1 MKMTVTEAAVAW
13 FKEEWGCQEG
23 DSIRF
28 FVRYGGVSTVQD
40 SFSMGIAKELPNEI
54 GLSTEIDGITFYMEQ
69 DELWYMNGKGL
80 IVDYRPATDE
90 VDFRLDEQ

>member
-1 MKMTVTEAAVAW
+1 MNMTITKAAVAW
-13 FKEEWGCQEG
+13 FREEWGCKEG

-54 GLSTEIDGITFYMEQ
+54 GISKVEDGITFYMEK
-69 DELWYMNGKGL
+69 DELWYMNGRGL
-80 IVDYRPATDE
+80 IVDYRPETDE
-90 VDFRLDEQ
+90 VEFKLD

>member
-1 MKMTVTEAAVAW
+1 MNITVTKAALSW
-13 FKEEWGCQEG
+13 FREEWGTKAG

-40 SFSMGIAKELPNEI
+40 SFSMGIAKEEPNEI
-54 GLSTEIDGITFYMEQ
+54 GISTVEDGTTFYMEK

-80 IVDYRPATDE
+80 IVDYRPETDE
-90 VDFRLDEQ
+90 VEFKLD